1 MIPEKLKAALDEHVA
16 AEMSAAYLY
25 LAMSADFD
33 TKAYKGF
40 GRWMR
45 VQFKE
50 EMDHALK
57 FVDYMLLR
65 GAPIGWKDAKAPAT
79 GYGTPLEAFESTLAH
94 EQAVTARIH
103 NLYRLAA
110 AENDLATQVFLQWFV
125 TEQVEEE
132 ARVSEIVEKVRLTSD
147 RPGSLLYLDKEFGKR
162 TA

>member
-1 MIPEKLKAALDEHVA
+1 MIPKKLKTALDDHIS

-45 VQFKE
+45 VQFQE
-50 EMDHALK
+50 EMEHALK
-57 FVDYMLLR
+57 FVDYVLLR
-65 GAPIGWKDAKAPAT
+65 GESIAWKDAKAPVST
-79 GYGTPLEAFESTLAH
+79 FGTPLEAFEKTLAH
-94 EQAVTARIH
+94 EKDVTARIH
-103 NLYRLAA
+103 ELYHLAV
-110 AENDLATQVFLQWFV
+110 AEKDLATQVFLQWFV
-125 TEQVEEE
+125 TEQTEEE
-132 ARVSEIVEKVRLTSD
+132 ARVGEIVEKVRLTSD